1 MKFIK
6 KIYFIFFIL
15 TVVAA
20 GCTNELPVA
29 ENYSPDAPQ
38 PLVVIADIAG
48 KTKVTSRATQGT
60 DDEWSYTNFVN
71 GDTMGFYSSGGNWLD
86 GGTTGFNNIAL
97 QYDAVLKQFSDV
109 NNGATFSPTQMN
121 GSQIYMY
128 YPYSEKIGTTG
139 FELRRK
145 GASSG
150 DTLRCVDF
158 LSSYKIQIDGIL
170 DGKHMALFGEFDHA
184 FSELIIM
191 RGEGFD
197 NPPPGRERITAVL
210 DNSITAV
217 KVNIDTE
224 NGWTAVPELIYD
236 DANSDKL
243 TKEQATRWDAWHGK
257 NYGITVQDT
266 VGRAA
271 WYIIVPTIGS
281 QVGKIR
287 PGDRSLVQYIELFD
301 NEGNLQQVTAL
312 RLSGGMTKYVDAGWR
327 YPMEISMK
335 EMVPTVNP
343 YTIVPWNEDV
353 NLTDQ
358 RTRGI
363 NNMIEFEDWVR
374 EYNAYILGDTST
386 DRINALLKYGDLYV
400 DEEKNNLWH
409 FYLLTDLNMAQYDAS
424 NSDDGDNSSAIYS
437 IVPLLKDV
445 LDGEG
450 TTLVNGVHP
459 NHKISGLS
467 KTLVNELQG
476 TNGKIINI
484 DFEEPDVRVNS
495 TSPAGIIAN
504 SVLGGTIDNCA
515 VTDGTLINL
524 NGPAGFVAGS
534 LQDGTITNCE
544 LDGYMIATGTGPD
557 DYAKIVGTEPTGN
570 NTFTGNSATNVIV
583 GTNTGR

>member
-6 KIYFIFFIL
+6 NIYIIFFTL
-15 TVVAA
+15 LVLAT
-20 GCTNELPVA
+20 GCTNELPVPEEDTA
-29 ENYSPDAPQ
+29 NTPQ
-38 PLVVIADIAG
+38 PLIIIADIAG
-48 KTKVTSRATQGT
+48 NAKVTSRATQGT
-60 DDEWSYTNFVN
+60 DDKWSYTDFVH
-71 GDTMGFYSSGGNWLD
+71 GDTMGFFASGGNWLE
-86 GGTTGFNNIAL
+86 GGGFDNIAL

-128 YPYSEKIGTTG
+128 YPYSNDIATTG

-145 GASSG
+145 DASSG

-210 DNSITAV
+210 DNSITDIRV
-217 KVNIDTE
+217 SIDTE
-224 NGWTAVPELIYD
+224 NGWTVVPELVYD
-236 DANSDKL
+236 DTNSAQL
-243 TKEQATRWDAWHGK
+243 TQEQAKRWDAWHGK

-281 QVGKIR
+281 QVGKMR

-312 RLSGGMTKYVDAGWR
+312 RLSGGMSKYVDAGWR

-343 YTIVPWNEDV
+343 YNIVPWNNDV

-363 NNMIEFEDWVR
+363 NNMVEFEEWVR

-386 DRINALLKYGDLYV
+386 ERINALLKYGDLFV
-400 DEEKNNLWH
+400 DEGENNLWH
-409 FYLLTDLNMAQYDAS
+409 FYLLTDLNMAQYNPA
-424 NSDDGDNSSAIYS
+424 NTGDGTGSAINS
-437 IVPLLKDV
+437 IIPLLKDV

-450 TTLVNGVHP
+450 TTLINGKHK
-459 NHKISGLS
+459 NHIIYGLS
-467 KTLVNELQG
+467 QSFVNELQG
-476 TNGKIINI
+476 SNGKILNI
-484 DFEEPDVRVNS
+484 DFDEPDVRFDNITDPV
-495 TSPAGIIAN
+495 GIIAN
-504 SVLGGTIDNCA
+504 SVNGGTIDKCA
-515 VTDGTLINL
+515 ITDGTLINL
-524 NGPAGFVAGS
+524 DGPAGFVAGT
-534 LQDGTITNCE
+534 LTDGTITNCT
-544 LDGYMIATGTGPD
+544 LDGYMIASGTGPN
-557 DYAKIVGTEPTGN
+557 DYARIVGTEPTGAF
-570 NTFTGNSATNVIV
+570 TFTGNNADNVIV

>member
-1 MKFIK
+1 MKLIK
-6 KIYFIFFIL
+6 KIYIIFFTL
-15 TVVAA
+15 LVVAT
-20 GCTNELPVA
+20 GCTNELPV
-29 ENYSPDAPQ
+29 PDDDRSDIPQ
-38 PLVVIADIAG
+38 PLVVIADIGG
-48 KTKVTSRATQGT
+48 KGKVTSRATQGT
-60 DDEWSYTNFVN
+60 DDNWSYTDFVH

-86 GGTTGFNNIAL
+86 GGGFNNIAL
-97 QYDAVLKQFSDV
+97 QYDAILKQFSDV

-128 YPYSEKIGTTG
+128 YPYSDKIGTTG

-158 LSSYKIQIDGIL
+158 LSSYKIQVDGVL
-170 DGKHMALFGEFDHA
+170 NGKHMALFGEFDHA

-197 NPPPGRERITAVL
+197 NPPPGKERITAVL
-210 DNSITAV
+210 DNSITAIQV
-217 KVNIDTE
+217 TIDTE
-224 NGWTAVPELIYD
+224 NGWTVKPELIYD
-236 DANSDKL
+236 QANTAKL
-243 TKEQATRWDAWHGK
+243 TQEQATRWDAWHGK

-281 QVGKIR
+281 QVGKTR

-343 YTIVPWNEDV
+343 YTIVPWYDDV

-363 NNMIEFEDWVR
+363 NNMVEFEEWVR
-374 EYNAYILGDTST
+374 EYNAYILGDTSSE
-386 DRINALLKYGDLYV
+386 RINTLLKYGDLYV
-400 DEEKNNLWH
+400 DESQNNLWH
-409 FYLLTDLNMAQYDAS
+409 FYLLTDLNMAEY
-424 NSDDGDNSSAIYS
+424 NSSNTGDGTTPATNS

-450 TTLVNGVHP
+450 TTLVNGKHQ
-459 NHKISGLS
+459 NHIIYGLS
-467 KTLVNELQG
+467 QTLVNELQG
-476 TNGKIINI
+476 SNGKIVNI
-484 DFEEPDVRVNS
+484 DFDNPNVRVNV
-495 TSPAGIIAN
+495 TDPVGIIAN
-504 SVLGGTIDNCA
+504 SIIEGTVDNCS

-524 NGPAGFVAGS
+524 NGPAGFVAGTLS
-534 LQDGTITNCE
+534 NGTITNCT
-544 LDGYMIATGTGPD
+544 LDGYMIATATGPGE
-557 DYAKIVGTEPTGN
+557 YEKIVGSEPTGSI
-570 NTFTGNSATNVIV
+570 TFTGNNAGNVI

>member
-1 MKFIK
+1 MKLIK
-6 KIYFIFFIL
+6 KIYIIFFTLLI
-15 TVVAA
+15 VATA
-20 GCTNELPVA
+20 CTNDLPVP
-29 ENYSPDAPQ
+29 ETDTSMTPQ

-60 DDEWSYTNFVN
+60 DDNWSYTDFVD

-86 GGTTGFNNIAL
+86 GGGFNNMAL

-128 YPYSEKIGTTG
+128 YPYSDKIGTTG

-145 GASSG
+145 GVSSG

-158 LSSYKIQIDGIL
+158 LSSYKIQVDGIL

-197 NPPPGRERITAVL
+197 NPPPGKERITAVL
-210 DNSITAV
+210 DNPITAIQV
-217 KVNIDTE
+217 KIDTE
-224 NGWTAVPELIYD
+224 NGWTVIPELIYD
-236 DANSDKL
+236 ETNSARL
-243 TKEQATRWDAWHGK
+243 TREQATRWDAWHGK
-257 NYGITVQDT
+257 NYGITVQDSI
-266 VGRAA
+266 GRAA

-312 RLSGGMTKYVDAGWR
+312 RLSGGMTKYVDASWR

-374 EYNAYILGDTST
+374 EYNAYILGDSST

-409 FYLLTDLNMAQYDAS
+409 FYLLTDLNMAQYDVA
-424 NSDDGDNSSAIYS
+424 NSGDDAAATITT
-437 IVPLLKDV
+437 IVPLLRDV

-450 TTLVNGVHP
+450 TTLVNGVHQ

-467 KTLVNELQG
+467 KTLINELQG
-476 TNGKIINI
+476 SNGKIINI
-484 DFEEPDVRVNS
+484 DFEEPDVRVN
-495 TSPAGIIAN
+495 TTAPVGIIAN
-504 SVLGGTIDNCA
+504 SILGGTIDNCA
-515 VTDGTLINL
+515 ITDGTLINL
-524 NGPAGFVAGS
+524 TGPAGFVAGTLS
-534 LQDGTITNCE
+534 DGTITGCA
-544 LDGYMIATGTGPD
+544 LDGYMIATGTGPG
-557 DYAKIVGTEPTGN
+557 DYAKIVGTEPIGN